1 MRTYL
6 DCIPCFFKQ
15 ALRAGR
21 LATDDEMKIKKLLE
35 EVGEMLKDISI
46 ESTPPE
52 TGELIYEKVREITGN
67 VDPYLEIKR
76 ENTRKA
82 LTLYNLLREKVE
94 KSNDGLLTAIRI
106 AIAGNVMDF
115 GVNENF
121 DIEQETDEILSKDFA
136 ICDYDKFKSYLDE
149 TDKVLYI
156 GDNAGESVF
165 DRILIERL
173 NKPVTYIVREIPIIN
188 DVTYKDALQA
198 GIDKVATI
206 FSSGTRAPGT
216 FLKKCSREF
225 IEMFN
230 SAKFIISKGQGNY
243 EGLSN
248 EKHRIFF
255 LLKAKCYVIANDI
268 GVSEGDIVLKGINV

>member
-1 MRTYL
+1 MGSEM
-6 DCIPCFFKQ
+6 CI
-15 ALRAGR
+15 RDR
-21 LATDDEMKIKKLLE
+21 
-35 EVGEMLKDISI
+35 
-46 ESTPPE
+46 
-52 TGELIYEKVREITGN
+52 
-67 VDPYLEIKR
+67 
-76 ENTRKA
+76 
-82 LTLYNLLREKVE
+82 
-94 KSNDGLLTAIRI
+94 
-106 AIAGNVMDF
+106 
-115 GVNENF
+115 
-121 DIEQETDEILSKDFA
+121 
-136 ICDYDKFKSYLDE
+136 
-149 TDKVLYI
+149 LYI

>member
-156 GDNAGESVF
+156 GDNAGESVC

-230 SAKFIISKGQGNY
+230 SAEFIISKGQGNY